1 MLRTMAGAW
10 RRLET
15 SRRTHGYGSYEDRL
29 SSDAHL
35 VTERELRLRRLR
47 AEQPAYQRYAD

>member
-1 MLRTMAGAW
+1 MAGAW